1 MQNEFEKQVQ
11 QKMEELQLVPSAP
24 VWEKIEEQIRRKK
37 DRRRLILWLP
47 LLCLFLAAGVWWLN
61 TGDNGRK
68 DIARQQTVSASGKK
82 NINEPVK
89 ETDATGVPEVQKGT
103 GTTTPNIQE
112 DKNSIQSEQAN
123 EEKNT
128 AIHGN
133 NLPVANHPGHF
144 QLKQN
149 AANENA
155 NESRNA
161 AVAGRPVTVK
171 AQAPRT
177 EVRVQP
183 ADINGGKNTET
194 PTVTKDQ
201 PSVNEKGMKD
211 SLVQSGSVTLPAP
224 VKNQTAVPKPEQVKK
239 DTAAGMPVKYAADKN
254 KKKWTLGLEAGGGLA
269 GISNGLHLF
278 GGQKS
283 LDAVPLAM
291 PSTGMFYFDAS
302 PEENKLH
309 LSLGLSARRK
319 LGRKFSFS
327 TGLQYNMY
335 STSILVGR
343 KIDSS
348 SRLTS
353 SYSNQYAN
361 MGIGMQD
368 YTNHYHFIGIPLDM
382 ELRILKK
389 LNLHT
394 GVLVQELVST
404 DALRYNFSAQLYYN
418 DIHAYK
424 RTQLFS
430 STGLDYM
437 LALKNHT
444 VMAGPVLQ
452 YGFSSM
458 EKDDLTKRLFSFGLH
473 AKFLFQK
480 N

>member
-68 DIARQQTVSASGKK
+68 DMALKQPTSSAEKK
-82 NINEPVK
+82 NINDPGQ
-89 ETDATGVPEVQKGT
+89 ETGTSSVPEVQKGT
-103 GTTTPNIQE
+103 GTTNPDIQE
-112 DKNSIQSEQAN
+112 DKKSIQSDQTN
-123 EEKNT
+123 EEKST

-133 NLPVANHPGHF
+133 NVPAANQPRLL
-144 QLKQN
+144 QLKQI
-149 AANENA
+149 AAPENA
-155 NESRNA
+155 NLSKKA
-161 AVAGRPVTVK
+161 AVTTRP
-171 AQAPRT
+171 A
-177 EVRVQP
+177 RVEDQSSRKEIRIQP
-183 ADINGGKNTET
+183 ADINGGKNIEK
-194 PTVTKDQ
+194 PTVTKEQ
-201 PSVNEKGMKD
+201 SSVTEKGMND
-211 SLVQSGSVTLPAP
+211 SLVQSGSVTQPAP
-224 VKNQTAVPKPEQVKK
+224 VKNQTAVPKAEPVKK
-239 DTAAGMPVKYAADKN
+239 DTTASVPVKYAVN
-254 KKKWTLGLEAGGGLA
+254 KKKWTLGLEAGGGQA

-309 LSLGLSARRK
+309 LSLGLTARRK
-319 LGRKFSFS
+319 LNRKFSFS

-335 STSILVGR
+335 STSILVGK

-361 MGIGMQD
+361 MGIGLQD

-389 LNLHT
+389 INLHT
-394 GVLVQELVST
+394 GLLVQELVST

-424 RTQLFS
+424 RTQFFS

-437 LALKNHT
+437 LSLKNHT

-458 EKDDLTKRLFSFGLH
+458 EKDDLTKRLYSFGLR

>member
-61 TGDNGRK
+61 SGDNGRK
-68 DIARQQTVSASGKK
+68 EMSLQQSTSSGE
-82 NINEPVK
+82 NRNTNQPVK
-89 ETDATGVPEVQKGT
+89 ETGATGVPAIQKGT
-103 GTTTPNIQE
+103 AKNTDDKQE
-112 DKNSIQSEQAN
+112 NKKSIQAEQSKVEN
-123 EEKNT
+123 ST
-128 AIHGN
+128 TIIHEN
-133 NLPVANHPGHF
+133 KLPVAHQPVN
-144 QLKQN
+144 QLKQTRP
-149 AANENA
+149 AENA
-155 NESRNA
+155 NQYGKEA
-161 AVAGRPVTVK
+161 KGRPVTAE
-171 AQAPRT
+171 AQASRT
-177 EVRVQP
+177 DISVQQ
-183 ADINGGKNTET
+183 ADISAGNNKEKEIAKKEKPSVTET
-194 PTVTKDQ
+194 GR
-201 PSVNEKGMKD
+201 ND
-211 SLVQSGSVTLPAP
+211 SLVQSGSVTQPAP
-224 VKNQTAVPKPEQVKK
+224 VKNQTAVPKREPVKK
-239 DTAAGMPVKYAADKN
+239 DTTASVPVKYAAAKN

-269 GISNGLHLF
+269 GISNGLKLF

-283 LDAVPLAM
+283 LDAVPVAM

-302 PEENKLH
+302 PEENKMH
-309 LSLGLSARRK
+309 LSLGLTARRK

-327 TGLQYNMY
+327 TGLQYNLY

-348 SRLTS
+348 GRLAS

-389 LNLHT
+389 INLHT
-394 GVLVQELVST
+394 GVLVQELVAT

-430 STGLDYM
+430 ATGLDYV

-452 YGFSSM
+452 YGFSNM
-458 EKDDLTKRLFSFGLH
+458 EKDDLTKRLFSFGLR